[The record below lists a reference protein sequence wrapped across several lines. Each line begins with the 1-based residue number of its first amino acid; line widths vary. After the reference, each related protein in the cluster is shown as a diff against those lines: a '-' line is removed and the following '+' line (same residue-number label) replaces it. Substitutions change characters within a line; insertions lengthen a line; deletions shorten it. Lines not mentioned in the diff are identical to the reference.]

1 MNAYSTD
8 KIRNLALVGHSG
20 CGKTTLTEALLYK
33 TGVITRMGRVE
44 DGNTVSDFDKEE
56 IARGVS
62 IGVSIIPVEWN
73 DVKVNFIDTPG
84 YFDFAGEVTSAL
96 RASEA
101 AMVVLDASAGIEV
114 GTEKVLNYTKS
125 IDLPRIIFINKLDKE
140 NVSFNKVVEE
150 LRERYGK
157 TVIPF
162 IVPIGQ
168 GEGFKGVIDVLA
180 KQAYEYDAAGVRTE
194 IPIPD
199 YLQEQADSLY
209 NEIAEVVAGTEDGLM
224 EKFFTGETFSH
235 EEFMKG
241 VTVALM
247 EGAVVPLVAGSTLKG
262 IGLDL
267 LMETVAD
274 YMPSPNY
281 EGARYGFRHD
291 MPGHRRVDVSQ
302 PYCAVVFK
310 TIADPFVGKIS
321 VFKMISG
328 KIRKDMELYNST
340 REKTEKMGGL
350 FFLRGKNQLEASEVV
365 AGDIG
370 AFSKLTFT
378 QTGDTLS
385 DKQDPMVFKPI
396 KYPQPCLFIAIEP
409 KSKND
414 DDKIGTALQKL
425 QEADPSF
432 VAQRNPE
439 TKQLLLGG
447 QGDVQLQV
455 VLDKLKNSYGL
466 EVKTVPVRIAYRETI
481 KGKSDVQGKH
491 KKQTGGA
498 GQYGDV
504 HIRFEHSLLD
514 FEFAE
519 EVFGGAVPKN
529 FFPAVEKGLRE
540 SMEKG
545 ILAGYPVVGVKATLY
560 DGSYHAVDSS
570 ELAFKQAAALA
581 FRKGM
586 ELASPIL
593 LEPIMKVEITVPEQY
608 MGDVMGDL
616 NKRRGRILGMDPQED
631 GSQVV
636 VAEAPHGE
644 LFDYAVNLRSM
655 THARG
660 SFTMDF
666 LRYDEVPGMIAQKII
681 EEAKKD
687 KQQ

>member
-1 MNAYSTD
+1 MNVYSTD
-8 KIRNLALVGHSG
+8 RIRNLALVGHSG
-20 CGKTTLTEALLYK
+20 CGKTTLSEALLFK
-33 TGVITRMGRVE
+33 TGVINRQGRVE

-56 IARGVS
+56 ISRGVS
-62 IGVSIIPVEWN
+62 IGVSIIPVEWGQT
-73 DVKVNFIDTPG
+73 KVNFIDTPG
-84 YFDFAGEVTSAL
+84 YFDFSGEVYSAL

-101 AMVVLDASAGIEV
+101 AMVVMDASAGIEV
-114 GTEKVLNYTKS
+114 GTEKILNYAKS

-140 NVSFNKVVEE
+140 NVSFHKVVDE
-150 LRERYGK
+150 LREKYGK

-168 GEGFKGVIDVLA
+168 GETFKGVIDVLA
-180 KQAYEYDAAGVRTE
+180 RKAYEYDAQGGRSEV
-194 IPIPD
+194 PIPE

-241 VTVALM
+241 VTAALN
-247 EGAVVPLVAGSTLKG
+247 EGAVVPLVAGSAVKG

-267 LMETVAD
+267 LMETVVD

-291 MPGHRRVDVSQ
+291 LPVHRRVDVSQ

-321 VFKMISG
+321 VFKVISG

-340 REKTEKMGGL
+340 KEKVEKMGGL
-350 FFLRGKNQLEASEVV
+350 FFLRGKSQLDASEIV

-370 AFSKLTFT
+370 AFSKLSFT

-385 DKQDPMVFKPI
+385 DRQDPMVFKPI
-396 KYPQPCLFIAIEP
+396 PYPQPNLFIAIEP
-409 KSKND
+409 KNKGD
-414 DDKIGTALQKL
+414 DEKISAALQKL

-432 VAQRNPE
+432 VSQRNAE
-439 TKQLLLGG
+439 THQLLLGG

-455 VLDKLKNSYGL
+455 VLDKLKNTYGL
-466 EVKTVPVRIAYRETI
+466 ETKTVPLRIAYRETI

-504 HIRFEHSLLD
+504 HIRFEHSDKD
-514 FEFAE
+514 FEFHE

-529 FFPAVEKGLRE
+529 FYPAVEKGLRE

-545 ILAGYPVVGVKATLY
+545 ILAGYPMVGVKATLY

-570 ELAFKQAAALA
+570 EIAFKQAAALA
-581 FRKGM
+581 YRKGM
-586 ELASPIL
+586 ELANPIL
-593 LEPIMKVEITVPEQY
+593 LEPIMRVEITVPEEY

-616 NKRRGRILGMDPQED
+616 NKRRGRILGMEPQED
-631 GSQVV
+631 GGQTVI
-636 VAEAPHGE
+636 AEAPHGE
-644 LFDYAVNLRSM
+644 LFDYATNLRSM

-660 SFTMDF
+660 SFVIEF
-666 LRYDEVPGMIAQKII
+666 LRYEEVPAAAAQRII
-681 EEAKKD
+681 EEARKE